1 MFWLAAG
8 WNNGIDGLSRASQK
22 LNGVVTL
29 KASQN
34 VVAHHGSVFLSAIA
48 VVGRFWRDNKSR
60 AGRVSDVLLSDPSS
74 THGRTACGIVIKS
87 HREPTAPLHRRPL
100 NACSP
105 TVNHP
110 RELVVQTHITT

>member
-1 MFWLAAG
+1 MLWLAAG

-60 AGRVSDVLLSDPSS
+60 AGRVSDVLLSDP
-74 THGRTACGIVIKS
+74 RDKPCGIVIKS
-87 HREPTAPLHRRPL
+87 QSEPTAPLHRRGI
-100 NACSP
+100 NACFP
-105 TVNHP
+105 W
-110 RELVVQTHITT
+110 

>member
-1 MFWLAAG
+1 MFLLAG
-8 WNNGIDGLSRASQK
+8 WNNGTTAGRGSIM
-22 LNGVVTL
+22 NGVVTL
-29 KASQN
+29 KPSLCMASSWR
-34 VVAHHGSVFLSAIA
+34 SVFLSAI
-48 VVGRFWRDNKSR
+48 GRFSVDKKCR
-60 AGRVSDVLLSDPSS
+60 AGRDSDVLLSDPS